1 MRVMQEVGHMESSW
15 IRRVGAGRAARVVGV
30 LSVIIASVAGCKKQ
44 ENAYVPPPPPEVT
57 VANPVTETIKD
68 ALEFTG
74 TTRGLETVEVRARV
88 RGFIE
93 KRHVG
98 GGQRVKAGDLIYT
111 IDAREFAAQVKAAEA
126 DVEVKQAQ
134 LRLAEVTLNRVTEA
148 RSTGA
153 ISQIEV
159 DRAAA
164 ERDAARAQ
172 VELSKAMVV
181 QKKLDLEF
189 TQVKS
194 PINGRLGIVDLDPGA
209 LVGAGEATLLATV
222 INDEKVYAD
231 YTIDEQTIIGLRKRF
246 EYKRPGED
254 GRGALVVNL
263 GMAGDEGFPYVGAFS
278 KSDNA
283 IDPQTGTIRIESI
296 FDNPRGEILP
306 GSFVRLQAVFGEKQ
320 AMLVPDVAVQS
331 DQRGRFVLV
340 VGKEDKVEPVYVQ
353 VGDVVNRRR
362 VIESGLASDAKV
374 IVNGLQRARP
384 GAVVKAVAEKK

>member
-1 MRVMQEVGHMESSW
+1 MSGKRLSAMWRGCSV
-15 IRRVGAGRAARVVGV
+15 RTAGLVGV
-30 LSVIIASVAGCKKQ
+30 LAMGLAITACKKQ

-57 VANPVTETIKD
+57 IASPATETIKD
-68 ALEFTG
+68 TLEFTG
-74 TTRGLETVEVRARV
+74 TTRGLETIEVRARV

-93 KRHVG
+93 KRHVA

-111 IDAREFAAQVKAAEA
+111 IDAREFAAQVRAAEA
-126 DVEVKQAQ
+126 DVEVKEAQ
-134 LRLAEVTLNRVTEA
+134 LRLAEVTLTRVTEA
-148 RSTGA
+148 KSTGA
-153 ISQIEV
+153 VSQIEV

-172 VELSKAMVV
+172 VELSKAMLS
-181 QKKLDLEF
+181 QRRLDLEF

-194 PINGRLGIVDLDPGA
+194 PINGRLGIVDIDPGA

-231 YTIDEQTIIGLRKRF
+231 YTIDEQTIIGLRRRF

-254 GRGALVVNL
+254 GRPLLVVNL
-263 GMAGDEGFPYVGAFS
+263 GLAGDEGFPYAGAFS

-283 IDPQTGTIRIESI
+283 IDSQTGTIRIESI

-331 DQRGRFVLV
+331 DQRGRFVLT
-340 VGKEDKVEPVYVQ
+340 VGKEEKVEPVYVQ
-353 VGDVVNRRR
+353 VGGLVGRRR
-362 VIESGLASDAKV
+362 VIDSGLPADARV

-384 GAVVKAVAEKK
+384 GAVVKPIADKK

>member
-148 RSTGA
+148 
-153 ISQIEV
+153 
-159 DRAAA
+159 

-263 GMAGDEGFPYVGAFS
+263 GMAGDEGFPSVGAFS